1 MHPMNG
7 ILTDVTGYD
16 ASNVAELDSTS
27 VFANPY
33 YNAPPGFGSVQP
45 DGTIVQIEFTTTL
58 ASAAALDEG
67 GNFIDVHY
75 GPLTPGGSY
84 HLAANSPAI
93 DAGNDTAL
101 TVSSLLAADY
111 DGQPRPTDGNSDG
124 TARADI
130 GADETVGPA
139 GNQGPVINSTPII
152 TATALQPYAY
162 QVLAADPNAG
172 DLLSYSLPTAPVGMT
187 VSAGGL
193 VQWTPTDTQVGIHAV
208 TVRVQDQGGLFV
220 TQSYNVTVAP
230 PQPAV
235 VGFTLRDANDDVVIG
250 PLTNAAIVDLRD
262 LCGDCQVNVEA
273 IVTAPTPLS
282 VRSVTLT
289 LSGATNRTRTD
300 NTNPYTMPGNAGANF
315 AGMILNPGP
324 HTLTATPY
332 SGLNGTGTAGIP
344 LTVNFTVA
352 GPPVITSQ
360 PVTAA
365 MVAEPYVYD
374 VEAMTL
380 TGAPLTYSLPVRP
393 AGMTINATTGLISWT
408 PAANQTGNR
417 NVTVR
422 VTDAMGRV
430 TNQPYTIVVAAGK
443 PTVSSVPVTTAMVA
457 ELYTYDVNAAAAV
470 PSGDP
475 LGYSLTT
482 FPVGMTINA
491 TTGLISWT
499 PAANQ
504 TGNRNVTVRV
514 TDAKGRFTTQAFTI
528 TVASGVPVITST
540 PVLTAKVAT
549 LYTYDVQATAAV
561 PSGDPL
567 VYSLVARP
575 AGMVID
581 AATGL
586 ISWTPTAAQAGSR
599 NVRVRVTDAKGRIV
613 DQPYTILVTF

>member
-1 MHPMNG
+1 MKADG
-7 ILTDVTGYD
+7 TSDVF
-16 ASNVAELDSTS
+16 V
-27 VFANPY
+27 NPY
-33 YNAPPGFGSVQP
+33 FNAPPGFGSVQP
-45 DGTIVQIEFTTTL
+45 DGTILQLEFTTTL

-75 GPLTPGGSY
+75 GPLTPGGNY
-84 HLAANSPAI
+84 RLVANAPAI
-93 DAGNDTAL
+93 DAGNDAAL
-101 TVSSLLAADY
+101 TVSGLLAADY

-124 TARADI
+124 TARTDI
-130 GADETVGPA
+130 GADETSGA
-139 GNQGPVINSTPII
+139 TGNQAPTITSSPVT
-152 TATALQPYAY
+152 TATALQPYVY
-162 QVLAADPNAG
+162 QVLASDPNAG
-172 DLLSYSLPTAPVGMT
+172 DLLSYSLPTAPAGMT
-187 VSAGGL
+187 ISATGF
-193 VQWTPTDTQVGIHAV
+193 VQWTPTQAQVGLNAV
-208 TVRVQDQGGLFV
+208 IVRVQDQGGAFI
-220 TQSYNVTVAP
+220 TQSYSVTVDP
-230 PQPAV
+230 PKAAV
-235 VGFTLRDANDDVVIG
+235 VGFIGRNADDDVVIG
-250 PLTNAAIVDLRD
+250 PLTNGAIIDLAD
-262 LCGDCQVNVEA
+262 LCGGCQVNVEA
-273 IVTAPTPLS
+273 TVSSPAPGA
-282 VRSVTLT
+282 VRSVVLT
-289 LSGATNRTRTD
+289 LSGATNRTRID

-315 AGMILNPGP
+315 AGMTLNPGP
-324 HTLTATPY
+324 HTLTATPF
-332 SGLNGTGTAGIP
+332 SGLNGTGTPGIP

-380 TGAPLTYSLPVRP
+380 TGAPLTFSLPVRP

-430 TNQPYTIVVAAGK
+430 TNQPYTIVVATGK
-443 PTVSSVPVTTAMVA
+443 PVVSSVPVATAMVA
-457 ELYTYDVNAAAAV
+457 ELYTYDVNATAAV

-475 LGYSLTT
+475 LVYSLTT
-482 FPVGMTINA
+482 FPAGMTINV

-504 TGNRNVTVRV
+504 TGNRNVRVRV
-514 TDAKGRFTTQAFTI
+514 TDAKGRFTEQLFTI
-528 TVASGVPVITST
+528 AVASGVPVISST
-540 PVLTAKVAT
+540 PVTTAKVAT
-549 LYTYDVQATAAV
+549 PYTYDVQAAAAV

-567 VYSLVARP
+567 TYSLVTRP
-575 AGMVID
+575 AGMTID
-581 AATGL
+581 TPTGL